1 MFVEKQL
8 DFSIDKP
15 YIICEKKNKYMKKIP
30 LPVIHRLSY
39 VFEIINKLEGSGV
52 GKVSSSELGG
62 YLGQTAHTI
71 RKDIHFLGIA
81 GAPGTKY
88 EIADLRRLITE
99 HLGFGEPKKCCIV
112 GLGRLGEALLEQL
125 LAMPQDAFRIVA
137 GFDSNINRLET
148 IQTPVELFPAYRIGE
163 VVRRLQVELALIAVS
178 PQQAQDAADRCCDGG
193 VAGLLNFTPAVIKPK
208 RNDCF
213 VRSIDVSG
221 ELRILAAL
229 AFTALNR
236 NE

>member
-1 MFVEKQL
+1 MLLLSLKKCILNVK
-8 DFSIDKP
+8 KRT
-15 YIICEKKNKYMKKIP
+15 IIMKKIP
-30 LPVIHRLSY
+30 LPVIYRLSY
-39 VFEIINKLEGSGV
+39 VYEIINKLEESGV
-52 GKVSSSELGG
+52 GKVSSSELGE

-81 GAPGTKY
+81 GTPGTKY
-88 EIADLRRLITE
+88 EIADLKRLIIE
-99 HLGFGEPKKCCIV
+99 HLGFGEWKKCCIV
-112 GLGRLGEALLEQL
+112 GLERLGEALLEHL
-125 LAMPQDAFRIVA
+125 LAMPQGAFQIVA

-148 IQTPVELFPAYRIGE
+148 IKSSVELFPAYRIEE
-163 VVRRLQVELALIAVS
+163 VVRQLRIELALIAVA

-193 VAGLLNFTPAVIKPK
+193 VAGLLNFTPTVIKPK
-208 RNDCF
+208 RDDCF

-229 AFTALNR
+229 AFTNMNR